1 MLHTSHFE
9 SDAYHQQSVQAQD
22 HNCSFLLIVQ
32 EYISQIKLYYF
43 WVFLP
48 GLLILLWG
56 AFSAY
61 LKQESLK
68 KQDVQFF

>member
-1 MLHTSHFE
+1 MLHTSHCE
-9 SDAYHQQSVQAQD
+9 TDAYHQQSVQVQD
-22 HNCSFLLIVQ
+22 HNCSFLQIVQ

-61 LKQESLK
+61 LKQVSLK